1 MFDVKKASTIITNS
15 DDPVLDAVGSEFG
28 IPQCLLDFS
37 KGLLAA
43 LPSSALGAFKD
54 SLNAGKGA
62 ASSLYN
68 NTLGKINVLG
78 NIFQYDDETGK
89 FSFVSQPSKAGVEED
104 SKSILD
110 NLSFIGAALGFGAQA
125 WALGS
130 ALSDQYNQAAACVD
144 KYKALKALQNGP
156 SQLAHQFVDFTVYD
170 PLTGL
175 PISNYHIPPPA
186 NEGAN
191 HDYIDLNENL
201 AIAAG
206 FIDKVDSQLL
216 NINEILAARQDD
228 PLNNPEPIFN
238 GCLELPDGRQL
249 FELDNTL
256 NVLDC
261 LQFDEFG
268 NPIFPAMH
276 TEIISSED
284 DRIGPPEAK
293 EGQYIFSKT
302 GLYYDAYSGG
312 LEYEGCITNIVSA
325 VYFDDQGKP
334 IPGTGVPEKALEF
347 LLEYN
352 PNIGG
357 KGEAV
362 SWSTFN
368 VWANTVFNLDTIN
381 ESPNIQPWYSADTFL
396 QVLTDQRNREVYDL
410 SSIIQD
416 YAFSGLGED
425 SALVINQRQ
434 VLFSRISTND
444 SKINRRKKQIEVHYT
459 LNPDAVLGAIPINN
473 LEGLDNGLIA
483 VQKALQ
489 EQLMFKPNEVSG
501 IVLPLCPSFVKSE
514 VPQDTFIV
522 GDLIVP
528 TIGAG
533 GILNVDQDLADGT
546 SGTVLSLN
554 DQITMEDLVV
564 IYNFLDADLVSP
576 DSEVYESL
584 NQATLNATEMPA
596 QMVASST
603 PSLFPSGIGLPFF
616 RGMCNFFSGVSGD
629 GNTKAS
635 YYTDN
640 DQYLFSPYRPYGYS
654 RIQSGWNDVDSLL
667 YSNTGATIETW
678 LHVPDLNDADG
689 PGWNASNELSA
700 LHRVVMGCENRGGSV
715 SSSSEDWVMGP
726 QFGSD
731 AVRGLLMGFSRDRR
745 LTQGAAPSNSNVDNE
760 LDDGLVFYMA
770 PTQSINTSGVTFL
783 AASADVQFCP
793 QDTVAGSGYYGIFV
807 DTSTIVNSA
816 KIGDVSSAF
825 CLVSVTVDYGA
836 DLVSVY
842 LDGNLM
848 KSQNVA
854 QTFGR
859 AGPPNIP
866 SMVDTSSYSYS
877 NIYEDT
883 FRDKAPT
890 FPPNQLGYEDFW
902 HFDGP
907 KFASINN
914 GPPLTPWIL
923 GGGYTDGMFP
933 IHPVL
938 GSNEGMN
945 FMGGKWGGKK
955 SGLNGFM
962 GSFKLY
968 KKALTQVQ
976 IAKNYGSQR
985 GFFKNI
991 KT

>member
-1 MFDVKKASTIITNS
+1 MFDINKAATIVTNS
-15 DDPVLDAVGSEFG
+15 DNPVLDAVGNQFG
-28 IPQCLLDFS
+28 VPQCLLDFS
-37 KGLLAA
+37 KGLMAA
-43 LPSSALGAFKD
+43 FPSSTLGAFKN
-54 SLNAGKGA
+54 SLNGGKA
-62 ASSLYN
+62 AANSLFN
-68 NTLGKINVLG
+68 NTISKVNILSNV
-78 NIFQYDDETGK
+78 FQYDDETGR
-89 FSFVSQPSKAGVEED
+89 FSFVSQPSQAGVEEE
-104 SKSILD
+104 SGSLLD
-110 NLSFIGAALGFGAQA
+110 NLSFLGTALGFGAQA

-130 ALSDQYNQAAACVD
+130 ALNDQYQEAKACID
-144 KYKALKALQNGP
+144 KFKSVLALQNGP
-156 SQLAHQFVDFTVYD
+156 SHLAHQYAGFKVFD
-170 PLTGL
+170 PDTGEEVAD
-175 PISNYHIPPPA
+175 YYVPPPA
-186 NEGAN
+186 DESAN
-191 HDYIDLNENL
+191 AVYLDMNDNL
-201 AIAAG
+201 SIAAG
-206 FIDKVDSQLL
+206 FVDKVDKQLQ
-216 NINEILAARQDD
+216 NINEIQLARAND
-228 PLNNPEPIFN
+228 PDNNPEPVFN
-238 GCLELPDGRQL
+238 GCLTLEDGTML
-249 FELDNTL
+249 SDMVNSFE
-256 NVLDC
+256 VLDC
-261 LQFDEFG
+261 LQVDEFG
-268 NPIFPAMH
+268 NFILPGGH
-276 TEIISSED
+276 VEIISSED
-284 DRIGPPEAK
+284 DRIGPPVAK
-293 EGQYIFSKT
+293 SGQYLFSKT
-302 GLYYDAYSGG
+302 GLYYDAYGGG

-325 VYFDDQGKP
+325 VYFDDHGNP

-347 LLEYN
+347 LLQYN

-368 VWANTVFNLDTIN
+368 LWADTVFNLDKIN
-381 ESPNIQPWYSADTFL
+381 ESPDIQPWYSADTFL
-396 QVLTDQRNREVYDL
+396 QVLTDQRNREVYVL

-416 YAFSGLGED
+416 YALSGLGED
-425 SALVINQRQ
+425 SALVMNQRQ

-444 SKINRRKKQIEVHYT
+444 SKINRRKKQIEVHFT
-459 LNPDAVLGAIPINN
+459 LNPDAVLGEVPINN
-473 LEGLDNGLIA
+473 LEGLDHGLIA
-483 VQKALQ
+483 VQKSLQ
-489 EQLMFKPNEVSG
+489 EEIMFRPNEVSG

-514 VPQDTFIV
+514 VPQDTFLV

-528 TIGAG
+528 TVGAG
-533 GILNVDQDLADGT
+533 GILNVDKDLADGT

-554 DQITMEDLVV
+554 DQITTENLVV
-564 IYNFLDADLVSP
+564 IYNFLDADLVNP

-584 NQATLNATEMPA
+584 NQANMNATEMPA
-596 QMVASST
+596 QLVASST

-629 GNTKAS
+629 GNNKAQ
-635 YYTDN
+635 YYPDN
-640 DQYLFSPYRPYGYS
+640 DQYLYSPYRPYGYS
-654 RIQSGWNDVDSLL
+654 RVQSGWNDVDSLL
-667 YSNTGATIETW
+667 YANTGATIETW
-678 LHVPDLNDADG
+678 LHVPDLNDANG

-715 SSSSEDWVMGP
+715 SSSNEHWVMGP

-745 LTQGAAPSNSNVDNE
+745 LTQGESPSNEIVDNE

-783 AASADVQFCP
+783 AASADVAFCP

-807 DTSTIVNSA
+807 DTSTTVNSA
-816 KIGDVSSAF
+816 RIGDVSSTF
-825 CLVSVTVDYGA
+825 CLVSVTIDYGA
-836 DLVSVY
+836 DLVTVY

-848 KSQNVA
+848 KSQSVA

-859 AGPPNIP
+859 SGPPNIP

-883 FRDKAPT
+883 FQENANL
-890 FPPNQLGYEDFW
+890 FPPNDLGQKDFW
-902 HFDGP
+902 FYDGP

-933 IHPVL
+933 IHPVV
-938 GSNEGMN
+938 GTNEGMN

-968 KKALTQVQ
+968 KKALAQHE